1 MNDSSI
7 RKKKL
12 FLNTSSSIISQVA
25 TIICGFVLPR
35 LILNHFGSEV
45 NGLVNSI
52 TQFLSII
59 AFLELGIGSV
69 LQFSLYKPLAEK
81 NEEEI
86 SKVLVSGQKFFT
98 KIALILLVYVLFLMG
113 VYPLIANQNFGFVYT
128 ATMIGAISISSFA
141 QYFFGISNMLLLQ
154 ADQKGYVPYNVQTF
168 ALILNTIVGSVLIE
182 LGASIHLVKLSTSL
196 IFVLK
201 PLILALYVKK
211 HYHINWKIKYEGEP
225 LKQKWNG
232 MAQQISDVALENTD
246 NVVLTVFAG
255 LKEVSIYSVYYLVI
269 SGIKYLL
276 LSITIGMQ
284 SLMGELWAKQELEV
298 LRRFFGWVEWV
309 MHTAATFLFGAT
321 SVLILPFVIVYT
333 NGVTDVDYVQ
343 PLFALLIVAA
353 NAVYCFRLPYH
364 LMVLAGGHYK
374 QTQYSCIIAMIMNI
388 VISVLAVR
396 FWGLVGVAIGT
407 LIAMLYQTIW
417 LAAYN
422 SRNFIEWPF
431 KNFIKQ
437 MAVDFTT
444 VVVLHVLVNLPRFRS
459 FFTMYEATY
468 AAWILLA
475 VKVSVLA
482 GGIVLVMN
490 LCFYRGYVA
499 RLVKGITSRI
509 RK

>member
-1 MNDSSI
+1 M
-7 RKKKL
+7 
-12 FLNTSSSIISQVA
+12 
-25 TIICGFVLPR
+25 
-35 LILNHFGSEV
+35 
-45 NGLVNSI
+45 
-52 TQFLSII
+52 
-59 AFLELGIGSV
+59 
-69 LQFSLYKPLAEK
+69 
-81 NEEEI
+81 
-86 SKVLVSGQKFFT
+86 
-98 KIALILLVYVLFLMG
+98 
-113 VYPLIANQNFGFVYT
+113 
-128 ATMIGAISISSFA
+128 
-141 QYFFGISNMLLLQ
+141 
-154 ADQKGYVPYNVQTF
+154 
-168 ALILNTIVGSVLIE
+168 
-182 LGASIHLVKLSTSL
+182 
-196 IFVLK
+196 
-201 PLILALYVKK
+201 
-211 HYHINWKIKYEGEP
+211 W
-225 LKQKWNG
+225 
-232 MAQQISDVALENTD
+232 TD
-246 NVVLTVFAG
+246 
-255 LKEVSIYSVYYLVI
+255 
-269 SGIKYLL
+269 
-276 LSITIGMQ
+276 
-284 SLMGELWAKQELEV
+284 
-298 LRRFFGWVEWV
+298 
-309 MHTAATFLFGAT
+309 
-321 SVLILPFVIVYT
+321 
-333 NGVTDVDYVQ
+333 VQ

>member
-7 RKKKL
+7 RRKKL

-364 LMVLAGGHYK
+364 LMVLA
-374 QTQYSCIIAMIMNI
+374 
-388 VISVLAVR
+388 
-396 FWGLVGVAIGT
+396 
-407 LIAMLYQTIW
+407 
-417 LAAYN
+417 
-422 SRNFIEWPF
+422 
-431 KNFIKQ
+431 
-437 MAVDFTT
+437 
-444 VVVLHVLVNLPRFRS
+444 
-459 FFTMYEATY
+459 
-468 AAWILLA
+468 
-475 VKVSVLA
+475 
-482 GGIVLVMN
+482 
-490 LCFYRGYVA
+490 
-499 RLVKGITSRI
+499 
-509 RK
+509 